1 VIASEWREPAQ
12 SVERSDDHDIE
23 PDTKVIPSADVHLFK
38 GTWDDH
44 MKSKHL
50 RLPEPTAKD
59 FEALCALLGISERQA
74 GELAVR
80 QWIQRNRNQV
90 SLETWTE
97 ARGSA
102 APVDRALVNVH
113 IAIMKAELRQILDEL
128 QIVAAE
134 YRMEVLRR
142 LQKLMPTAQ
151 ALVDETHDRELNQI
165 LSPSP
170 LIAYLHRWTQTK
182 WGSPYRSRSA

>member
-1 VIASEWREPAQ
+1 LHWSIC
-12 SVERSDDHDIE
+12 
-23 PDTKVIPSADVHLFK
+23 K
-38 GTWDDH
+38 
-44 MKSKHL
+44 
-50 RLPEPTAKD
+50 
-59 FEALCALLGISERQA
+59 
-74 GELAVR
+74 ELALR

-102 APVDRALVNVH
+102 APVNRALVNGH

-134 YRMEVLRR
+134 YQMEVLRR

-151 ALVDETHDRELNQI
+151 VLVEETGDQELKRIVAEIVQKV
-165 LSPSP
+165 
-170 LIAYLHRWTQTK
+170 TT
-182 WGSPYRSRSA
+182 